1 MPDSLKNRRS
11 QSRSRGQGGRPLKLI
26 SVVGARP
33 QFVKL
38 APVARAF
45 GMHEE
50 ITHSVIHTGQHYDE
64 NMSKS
69 FFTDLELPAPDL
81 NLGVGSGGH
90 AVQTA
95 AMLVKLEQAFS
106 EQAPSAVIVY
116 GDTNSTLAATL
127 AAAKIHVPVAH
138 VEAGLRSFNR
148 LMPEEIN
155 RLVADHCADRLY
167 APTPC
172 ALKNLEQES
181 LGRRAVLTGDV
192 MLDAVLHNIE
202 LADAKSSMRR
212 DLGLE
217 VGGYGLVTVHRPVN
231 TTGPELEKLMKA
243 LEETARRH
251 LPLVF
256 PVHPRTRAVLESLNY
271 RPPEGLSLIS
281 PLSYLDSIAMVR
293 DAAMVITD
301 SGGMQK
307 EAAFLH
313 TPCLT
318 ARAET
323 EWTETVE
330 IGVNRLVGDGGERI
344 VEVVDQILNSE
355 SLFDDEV
362 LKKLDE
368 NYGCG
373 DAAGRIV
380 EDCIKWIS

>member
-50 ITHSVIHTGQHYDE
+50 ITHSVIHTGQHYDD

-81 NLGVGSGGH
+81 NLGVGSGSH
-90 AVQTA
+90 AAQTA

-127 AAAKIHVPVAH
+127 AAAKIHIPVAH

-167 APTPC
+167 APTPR

-181 LGRRAVLTGDV
+181 LGR
-192 MLDAVLHNIE
+192 
-202 LADAKSSMRR
+202 
-212 DLGLE
+212 
-217 VGGYGLVTVHRPVN
+217 
-231 TTGPELEKLMKA
+231 
-243 LEETARRH
+243 
-251 LPLVF
+251 
-256 PVHPRTRAVLESLNY
+256 
-271 RPPEGLSLIS
+271 
-281 PLSYLDSIAMVR
+281 
-293 DAAMVITD
+293 
-301 SGGMQK
+301 
-307 EAAFLH
+307 
-313 TPCLT
+313 
-318 ARAET
+318 
-323 EWTETVE
+323 
-330 IGVNRLVGDGGERI
+330 
-344 VEVVDQILNSE
+344 
-355 SLFDDEV
+355 
-362 LKKLDE
+362 
-368 NYGCG
+368 
-373 DAAGRIV
+373 
-380 EDCIKWIS
+380 